1 MKYKDV
7 EITDVVKDGVGTC
20 SAVVDGKKVSYEY
33 APEAGTGNRFALGA
47 VHSDI
52 DAHEKGKARTEAAD
66 IQAKNKIDNAPK
78 APSSEGGA

>member
-7 EITDVVKDGVGTC
+7 EITDVVKDGVGAC
-20 SAVVDGKKVSYEY
+20 SAVVDGKKVSYKY

-52 DAHEKGKARTEAAD
+52 DAHEKGKARVKAD
-66 IQAKNKIDNAPK
+66 EIHARNRIENAPK
-78 APSSEGGA
+78 TPKKKAGA